1 MAVANPIISKIQTL
15 AMHRDGAYWKLA
27 QLPDLITCDD
37 PFFRPVALTNGPDGC
52 IYIVDW
58 YNKIISHNE
67 VPRAHPDRDKT
78 RGRIWRVKPFQKQTA
93 NRSSSG

>member
-1 MAVANPIISKIQTL
+1 MPKPAHVMAVANPIISKIQTL

-37 PFFRPVALTNGPDGC
+37 PFFRPVAPTNGHDGC

-58 YNKIISHNE
+58 YNKIIPHNE
-67 VPRAHPDRDKT
+67 VPRAHPDR
-78 RGRIWRVKPFQKQTA
+78 QT
-93 NRSSSG
+93 SMG